1 MVLDILTITVLI
13 VLTVLAG
20 VVVVILGTLPGKI
33 AKRRNHPQAEAI
45 NVASWLSII
54 TVGLWPFV
62 LIWAYIRP
70 GEPSAVTNS
79 ELTSLGT
86 RVEAL
91 EEQVRRIGPSG
102 GTP

>member
-13 VLTVLAG
+13 ALTVLAG
-20 VVVVILGTLPGKI
+20 VVVVFLGTLPGKI

-70 GEPSAVTNS
+70 GEPSAVATS
-79 ELTSLGT
+79 ELTTLES
-86 RVEAL
+86 RVLAL
-91 EEQVRRIGPSG
+91 EEQVRRIGSSG
-102 GTP
+102 GAP

>member
-13 VLTVLAG
+13 ALTVLAG

-33 AKRRNHPQAEAI
+33 AKRRHHPQSEAI

-54 TVGLWPFV
+54 TLGLWPLV

-70 GEPSAVTNS
+70 GEPSAVATS
-79 ELTSLGT
+79 ELTSLGS

-91 EEQVRRIGPSG
+91 EEQVRRLGQSG
-102 GTP
+102 STP